1 MFGLLALLT
10 ASVFFGAA
18 IYINIA
24 EQPARLRLDH
34 RAALAEW
41 GPAYRRGFEM
51 QASLAIISGLL
62 GAAAWWQSGNPLW
75 GLGAAVIILNW
86 PYTLL
91 LIMPINNRLE
101 NTAPD
106 QASEATRELIMRWG
120 KLHAGR
126 SALGAV
132 AAVIY
137 LIAAADGMSS

>member
-34 RAALAEW
+34 RSALAEW

-51 QASLAIISGLL
+51 QASLAILSGLL
-62 GAAAWWQSGNPLW
+62 GAAAWWQTGNALW
-75 GLGAAVIILNW
+75 GLGAAVIIMNW
-86 PYTLL
+86 PYTLYF
-91 LIMPINNRLE
+91 IMPINKRLE
-101 NTAPD
+101 TTPAD
-106 QASEATRELIMRWG
+106 QASGETRELITRWG

-126 SALGAV
+126 STLGAV
-132 AAVIY
+132 ATVIY
-137 LIAAADGMSS
+137 LAAAYAMTG

>member
-51 QASLAIISGLL
+51 QASLAIISALL
-62 GAAAWWQSGNPLW
+62 GAAAWWQTGNALW
-75 GLGAAVIILNW
+75 GLGAAVIIMNW
-86 PYTLL
+86 PYTLYF
-91 LIMPINNRLE
+91 IMPINKRLE
-101 NTAPD
+101 TTPAD
-106 QASEATRELIMRWG
+106 AAGEETRELLRRWG
-120 KLHAGR
+120 KLHTGR

-132 AAVIY
+132 AAAIY
-137 LIAAADGMSS
+137 LIAAAFGM

>member
-18 IYINIA
+18 IYINVA
-24 EQPARLRLDH
+24 EQPARLGLDD
-34 RAALAEW
+34 RSALAEW

-51 QASLAIISGLL
+51 QASLAVVSGLL
-62 GAAAWWQSGNPLW
+62 GAAAWWQTGNPLW

-91 LIMPINNRLE
+91 VVMPVNRRL
-101 NTAPD
+101 
-106 QASEATRELIMRWG
+106 EATRPEEANDETRALLMRWG

-126 SALGAV
+126 SALGA
-132 AAVIY
+132 
-137 LIAAADGMSS
+137 IAAAIYLLAALRGF

>member
-51 QASLAIISGLL
+51 QASLAILSGLL
-62 GAAAWWQSGNPLW
+62 GAAAWWQTGNALW
-75 GLGAAVIILNW
+75 GLGAAVIIMNW
-86 PYTLL
+86 PYTLYF
-91 LIMPINNRLE
+91 IMPINKRLE
-101 NTAPD
+101 TTPAD
-106 QASEATRELIMRWG
+106 GAGMETRDLMVRWG

-126 SALGAV
+126 SALGAI
-132 AAVIY
+132 AAAIY
-137 LIAAADGMSS
+137 LIAASNM